1 MKVLEKVIR
10 VNRNLLGQ
18 VSVCG
23 SSCIEHFVSDNGM
36 FDDREEAEAFAEDE
50 WIGDIVREDFEANG
64 IDIDIEDVSSDVE
77 VSEISID
84 ELDEYDLNMFLRQ
97 YPNYEVKEMK
107 YEIDGVKSTKKVL
120 VEKELEVA

>member
-1 MKVLEKVIR
+1 MNVLEKVIR

-120 VEKELEVA
+120 VEKLEGVA